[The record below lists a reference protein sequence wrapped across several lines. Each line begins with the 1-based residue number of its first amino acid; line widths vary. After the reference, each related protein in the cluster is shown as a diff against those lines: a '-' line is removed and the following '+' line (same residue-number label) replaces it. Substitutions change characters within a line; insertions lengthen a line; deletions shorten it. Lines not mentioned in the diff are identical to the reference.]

1 MFQSTRP
8 RGARLESPTRIQAG
22 LAFQSTRPRG
32 ARQRAQI
39 GCYNYIVSI
48 HAPTRGATSKRKTIM
63 QPPQRFNPRAHA
75 GRDNGDAGLQR
86 RTERI
91 NPRAHA
97 GRDWRVCAARCLKHV
112 SIHAP
117 TRGATWH
124 IKHMYLISNGFNP
137 RAHAGRDPKSLNTLI
152 GLRSFNPRAHA
163 GRDCNPRPIFNQRV
177 VSIHA
182 PTRGATEAKANNDTT
197 RTFQSTRPRGARLRE
212 FSHI

>member
-1 MFQSTRP
+1 MVVFLCFNP
-8 RGARLESPTRIQAG
+8 RAHAGATGKSYQNPGRISVSIHAPTR
-22 LAFQSTRPRG
+22 

-75 GRDNGDAGLQR
+75 GRDNGDAGLHR
-86 RTERI
+86 RTERF

-152 GLRSFNPRAHA
+152 GLRSFNPRA
-163 GRDCNPRPIFNQRV
+163 
-177 VSIHA
+177 
-182 PTRGATEAKANNDTT
+182 TRGATAIQDQFSTNAS
-197 RTFQSTRPRGARLRE
+197 FQSTRPRGRDR
-212 FSHI
+212 SKSQ